1 MKTIEKWIIE
11 VMHVLIPGFF
21 YMVALFILIYTLN
34 STKALSISFIYKDYS
49 MIIVIVVLLISYV
62 IGFSMDLAIQKL
74 VWYMKPESKERFVN
88 SIEQQNDKDNN
99 YGGYYFGL
107 LLIRHLI
114 ISVFLLVLVLTYYFI
129 KFEMYKMGVCIVVF
143 CILFS
148 IILYFAYKQL
158 QTKVN
163 IVNKPMN
170 KKKLENED
178 KNN

>member
-1 MKTIEKWIIE
+1 
-11 VMHVLIPGFF
+11 
-21 YMVALFILIYTLN
+21 
-34 STKALSISFIYKDYS
+34 
-49 MIIVIVVLLISYV
+49 
-62 IGFSMDLAIQKL
+62 
-74 VWYMKPESKERFVN
+74 MKPESKERFVN